1 MEHKS
6 QTFVNEE
13 FEKNTKGHEKGVS
26 ADLRDP
32 FRTLTEDPHKCVL
45 SPELQECMDRT
56 KGALLRAHTAEEAA
70 KPPKV
75 LGSEP
80 GAN

>member
-1 MEHKS
+1 MELPIDNKKS
-6 QTFVNEE
+6 
-13 FEKNTKGHEKGVS
+13 
-26 ADLRDP
+26 
-32 FRTLTEDPHKCVL
+32 VL

-75 LGSEP
+75 MGSEP

>member
-1 MEHKS
+1 MLTC
-6 QTFVNEE
+6 TFHSTTFTELE
-13 FEKNTKGHEKGVS
+13 RSK
-26 ADLRDP
+26 
-32 FRTLTEDPHKCVL
+32 RTTIRVL

-80 GAN
+80 GAS